1 MEDETK
7 GLQSV
12 AEQVDTSICERTTP
26 QPTPDSCEIDR
37 NGDPDPLS
45 RCCVAELICDL
56 VCSVTVVKLTL
67 CLAPSVSQGQ
77 AILFEPG
84 VFGVQRR

>member
-26 QPTPDSCEIDR
+26 QLTPDSCEIDR
-37 NGDPDPLS
+37 NDDTDSLS
-45 RCCVAELICDL
+45 RCIGAGLICDL
-56 VCSVTVVKLTL
+56 LYSLTVVTL
-67 CLAPSVSQGQ
+67 NSALCHQSYNDRQFSLVRCVWSAGK
-77 AILFEPG
+77 
-84 VFGVQRR
+84 

>member
-26 QPTPDSCEIDR
+26 QLTPDSCEIDR
-37 NGDPDPLS
+37 NDDTDSLS
-45 RCCVAELICDL
+45 QCIVAGLICDL
-56 VCSVTVVKLTL
+56 LYSVTVVKLNS
-67 CLAPSVSQGQ
+67 AQ
-77 AILFEPG
+77 
-84 VFGVQRR
+84 